1 MTDAPFTFLP
11 LGAIL
16 QEFLVDGVNI
26 VQAFPTAELY
36 EKHNGPYFGE
46 TIGRVANRISNAKLN
61 SLNGGKSYALVAN
74 NGPNNLHGGDV
85 GWGKK
90 TWDGP
95 TPVGQRQIPGVDGL
109 EGGESVKFSLRS
121 EDGDEGFP
129 GTVEATVVYTAG
141 TQTVDGN
148 KVTVLGIEYEAQLVG
163 GADETV
169 INMTNHSCVQT
180 QVTPTTTTHSAPN
193 SKANPRY
200 RYFNLTGGPT
210 IEGTVVE
217 LCTNTYLPVDDGGIP
232 TGGPTAFSKVKGKTP
247 FTLGA
252 EEPDIDD
259 CFIVNEDV
267 KSIPIDTRSDP
278 LIELVSAHHPESK
291 IHLTVLSTEPAFQF
305 YTGKYIEV
313 PAVGGLPARGQRS
326 GFCVE
331 PSRYVNACN
340 VDEWKDMMLL
350 KKGTPYGCRI
360 VYKAWKE

>member
-1 MTDAPFTFLP
+1 MQLIHDVWRRILTASALALALPIASRARRDSNPLRINQLPETMTDAPFTFLP

-129 GTVEATVVYTAG
+129 GTVDATVVYTAG
-141 TQTVDGN
+141 T
-148 KVTVLGIEYEAQLVG
+148 
-163 GADETV
+163 
-169 INMTNHSCVQT
+169 
-180 QVTPTTTTHSAPN
+180 
-193 SKANPRY
+193 
-200 RYFNLTGGPT
+200 LTGGGGGGAGRGGGGGARRGGGAG
-210 IEGTVVE
+210 GT
-217 LCTNTYLPVDDGGIP
+217 
-232 TGGPTAFSKVKGKTP
+232 
-247 FTLGA
+247 
-252 EEPDIDD
+252 
-259 CFIVNEDV
+259 
-267 KSIPIDTRSDP
+267 
-278 LIELVSAHHPESK
+278 
-291 IHLTVLSTEPAFQF
+291 
-305 YTGKYIEV
+305 
-313 PAVGGLPARGQRS
+313 RG
-326 GFCVE
+326 
-331 PSRYVNACN
+331 N
-340 VDEWKDMMLL
+340 
-350 KKGTPYGCRI
+350 
-360 VYKAWKE
+360 